1 VAHVVLSVSE
11 TPASAPGGWV
21 VRPRTGGLLVLGG
34 VIALLPSVLGNAYFY
49 EVAILVA
56 LNAIVCVGLNLL
68 IGYAGQIS
76 LGHAGFFALGG
87 YGSAILSGGHGWPVW
102 LSLPASTAAVGL
114 LALLVGRPTL
124 RLRGHYLAMATLG
137 LGIIV
142 SIVLS
147 TEDKIT
153 GGPDGMSVPPLA
165 FGAWVVQGERAWY
178 WIVGAALLLTVW
190 LALNLIESPAGRAL
204 RALHGSEVAAQTLGI
219 DAARH
224 KLRVFVISAVLAAV
238 AGALMAHYAG
248 FITPAKAS
256 FMHSVELVIMVVFGG
271 MASVFG
277 AVVGAAVLTTLP
289 QLLTVLK
296 DYEMMVFGAVLIVTM
311 VFLPQ
316 GIVPTL
322 GRWFAR
328 GRR

>member
-1 VAHVVLSVSE
+1 
-11 TPASAPGGWV
+11 
-21 VRPRTGGLLVLGG
+21 
-34 VIALLPSVLGNAYFY
+34 
-49 EVAILVA
+49 
-56 LNAIVCVGLNLL
+56 
-68 IGYAGQIS
+68 
-76 LGHAGFFALGG
+76 
-87 YGSAILSGGHGWPVW
+87 
-102 LSLPASTAAVGL
+102 
-114 LALLVGRPTL
+114 
-124 RLRGHYLAMATLG
+124 
-137 LGIIV
+137 
-142 SIVLS
+142 
-147 TEDKIT
+147 
-153 GGPDGMSVPPLA
+153 
-165 FGAWVVQGERAWY
+165 
-178 WIVGAALLLTVW
+178 
-190 LALNLIESPAGRAL
+190 
-204 RALHGSEVAAQTLGI
+204 
-219 DAARH
+219 
-224 KLRVFVISAVLAAV
+224 VLAAV